1 MSPKINRYFFLF
13 HVTKRKDVESDN
25 DNNDDNDNNNNADND
40 CDNNLNDD
48 NKGNNNSAA
57 TVLEKKKTER
67 KVLVQKISKLEMT
80 MEQKEENETDKK
92 SLLPTFMRCDLL
104 GSFFKKIL

>member
-1 MSPKINRYFFLF
+1 M
-13 HVTKRKDVESDN
+13 TKRKDVESDN
-25 DNNDDNDNNNNADND
+25 DNNDNNDHNNNNADND
-40 CDNNLNDD
+40 CDNNDNDD
-48 NKGNNNSAA
+48 NNGNNDSNA

>member
-1 MSPKINRYFFLF
+1 M
-13 HVTKRKDVESDN
+13 TKRKDVESDN
-25 DNNDDNDNNNNADND
+25 DNNDDNDHNNNADND

-92 SLLPTFMRCDLL
+92 
-104 GSFFKKIL
+104 